1 MPYFSIII
9 PSFNRT
15 HIIDRAI
22 QGVLQQTFQD
32 FEILI
37 VDDGSTDNT
46 QAIVKEYS
54 TDLKIK
60 YIYQNNQGVCSARN
74 TGAKEANGAYL
85 IFLDSDDTVEKSWLQ
100 DFYDSLKKNQYDI
113 AYCNITI
120 LKSDGTKEKI
130 DAANP
135 YGNNTGKGADM
146 AGSWAVKKEVFFKV
160 GMYDTNIKFGENN
173 ELRLRF
179 QFEKLKVVLVGK
191 YNFCYYASEDGG
203 SKNSQHKINSI
214 EYILNKHKVYYDRN
228 IRVKKLFLQSAA
240 VAAVRIGQVKKA
252 HELFANALL
261 DHRKDIKL
269 WLQYLLTANR
279 YLAKLK
285 WR

>member
-54 TDLKIK
+54 ADLKIK

-100 DFYDSLKKNQYDI
+100 DFYDSLKKNQ
-113 AYCNITI
+113 C
-120 LKSDGTKEKI
+120 
-130 DAANP
+130 
-135 YGNNTGKGADM
+135 
-146 AGSWAVKKEVFFKV
+146 
-160 GMYDTNIKFGENN
+160 
-173 ELRLRF
+173 
-179 QFEKLKVVLVGK
+179 
-191 YNFCYYASEDGG
+191 
-203 SKNSQHKINSI
+203 
-214 EYILNKHKVYYDRN
+214 
-228 IRVKKLFLQSAA
+228 
-240 VAAVRIGQVKKA
+240 RIGS
-252 HELFANALL
+252 NS
-261 DHRKDIKL
+261 
-269 WLQYLLTANR
+269 
-279 YLAKLK
+279 
-285 WR
+285 